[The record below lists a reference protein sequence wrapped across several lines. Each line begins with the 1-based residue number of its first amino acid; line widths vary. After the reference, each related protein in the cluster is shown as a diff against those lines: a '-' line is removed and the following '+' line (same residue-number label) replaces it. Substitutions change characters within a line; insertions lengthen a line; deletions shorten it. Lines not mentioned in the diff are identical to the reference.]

1 MFSLDH
7 IHYARWFPVPG
18 GLEKMSNESNTLLQQ
33 FNKGYF
39 IVNKTDHPFSS
50 ISVDQAHK
58 QNNKVVKVDG
68 GTIGILE
75 NKKAFLKLA
84 IVGPIIS
91 DLLNQA
97 DQDLPNL

>member
-1 MFSLDH
+1 
-7 IHYARWFPVPG
+7 
-18 GLEKMSNESNTLLQQ
+18 MSNESNTLLQQ

-50 ISVDQAHK
+50 ISVDQVHK

-75 NKKAFLKLA
+75 NKKAFLKLT
-84 IVGPIIS
+84 IVGLIIS

>member
-1 MFSLDH
+1 
-7 IHYARWFPVPG
+7 
-18 GLEKMSNESNTLLQQ
+18 MSNESNTPLQQ